1 MQACRRQVK
10 PGMQMN
16 RPKWTRF
23 LAVGIAISIF
33 APATTPGLL
42 EETSLRGKIVTII
55 KMEGI
60 KRGTSPT
67 AVENF

>member
-1 MQACRRQVK
+1 
-10 PGMQMN
+10 MQMN
-16 RPKWTRF
+16 RPQWTRF
-23 LAVGIAISIF
+23 LAVGIAITIF

-42 EETSLRGKIVTII
+42 EEMSLCGKIVKMI

-60 KRGTSPT
+60 ERDTSPT